1 MSQSTRAR
9 YTLEFKE
16 EAVRLVKGGE
26 RPAVVAKNLGLAEQ
40 TLHNWLKAS
49 DAGGLKGEKTQTV
62 GHVPC
67 GGVGAVDKPP
77 AGAPPIAG
85 AGGRLIHGG
94 QSLWFFGKVWSP
106 QLNPPKGDHNDR

>member
-62 GHVPC
+62 SKDQGSSRDP
-67 GGVGAVDKPP
+67 G
-77 AGAPPIAG
+77 
-85 AGGRLIHGG
+85 
-94 QSLWFFGKVWSP
+94 
-106 QLNPPKGDHNDR
+106 